1 MADIIG
7 TIINVKSYLEN
18 KECKISVHPQHEAG
32 QEIVLHA
39 DREYIIPSFQREL
52 RWNVDNVNTLISD
65 LSRAP
70 VFLGNVIL
78 TIKDDHNCEIIDGQQ
93 RTTVLILI
101 LAWLRKKYRTQI
113 ELLSTCNIKNDS
125 FASFQSLVNLEFD
138 KSSVSESEWKALIAR
153 ENDKFSQLE
162 KVLDIWNSFEK
173 SEILNDRY
181 SASDLVQNIKRSEVN
196 IIASYSNDVTTG
208 IRYFLDV
215 NLKGVRLDTE
225 DIFKAHLFEIDTRE
239 ETRELWEKVKHSA
252 MLLNV
257 AKDKKDSKRYPL
269 MKILEHFFYCDLYN
283 DPNYAQVK
291 FGEDFSLIETVTLGK
306 HHFYKGSHLIEVI
319 RNRDYMETCLTRTLR
334 AIEIMKEIVE
344 SSGPNDSFNSLF
356 LSDKK
361 IDSVDKENCHDL
373 LKKILLEK
381 EVIPKI
387 LALKYIITYFDGSN
401 HSKAEYKN
409 DEAQEPA
416 AYFISSAVKDHLLHL
431 IEQPVCV
438 CGTKLD
444 DSRIAA
450 IKSYIEDN
458 FVTNDSLLLEKERDA
473 LFNACEKYREHGI
486 KSKNAYLS
494 ACEEIYKHVSQL
506 ADKKHELT
514 LLKKDIGSFNE
525 EAGEKLIRDIAR
537 LEQKKDDATERRT
550 RTQVLYEQAQ
560 ATLADWE
567 SKLAK
572 YSQTDSE
579 GKLCQRKLEATI
591 QLEKVFTSYKE
602 QLLEQKRCMVED
614 YATEVFREITN
625 APQKYKGIKIDTDY
639 SLPLELTNGETY
651 QIEPGRTLNP
661 STGQS
666 KVISLS
672 YIAGLNKSSNY
683 AAPVII
689 DNPLGLFSDEH
700 RTAIT
705 KYLPRFSKQVIFMV
719 STGDLT
725 EKYSEI
731 LSPYVKTKY
740 YLTNESSGT
749 WSKTTIASKEVL

>member
-269 MKILEHFFYCDLYN
+269 
-283 DPNYAQVK
+283 
-291 FGEDFSLIETVTLGK
+291 
-306 HHFYKGSHLIEVI
+306 
-319 RNRDYMETCLTRTLR
+319 
-334 AIEIMKEIVE
+334 
-344 SSGPNDSFNSLF
+344 
-356 LSDKK
+356 
-361 IDSVDKENCHDL
+361 
-373 LKKILLEK
+373 
-381 EVIPKI
+381 
-387 LALKYIITYFDGSN
+387 
-401 HSKAEYKN
+401 
-409 DEAQEPA
+409 
-416 AYFISSAVKDHLLHL
+416 
-431 IEQPVCV
+431 
-438 CGTKLD
+438 
-444 DSRIAA
+444 

-639 SLPLELTNGETY
+639 SLLLELTNGETY

>member
-334 AIEIMKEIVE
+334 AIEITKEIVE

-401 HSKAEYKN
+401 HSKAEYKSIYSVFSATVLFSVFAN
-409 DEAQEPA
+409 KKESETFYKMVRMPNWITEINKWLYGYISSHEMTRGKMLA
-416 AYFISSAVKDHLLHL
+416 AYKYDEDS
-431 IEQPVCV
+431 
-438 CGTKLD
+438 D
-444 DSRIAA
+444 DRIMQLRCKSLAA
-450 IKSYIEDN
+450 IVN
-458 FVTNDSLLLEKERDA
+458 FIRISRSGDVYSLTVHNASDLNQFLTDKEQFSLEHFIIGNQYTLEIQTSKLNFMYEYLPSTKRYRNS
-473 LFNACEKYREHGI
+473 LFNYIFIPRSLNNSLGNGLIHQKY
-486 KSKNAYLS
+486 NQLS
-494 ACEEIYKHVSQL
+494 AD
-506 ADKKHELT
+506 ADKIKCKYSTRYLET
-514 LLKKDIGSFNE
+514 AFSDPAFQKYPRQAKME
-525 EAGEKLIRDIAR
+525 EF
-537 LEQKKDDATERRT
+537 
-550 RTQVLYEQAQ
+550 
-560 ATLADWE
+560 E
-567 SKLAK
+567 SK
-572 YSQTDSE
+572 E
-579 GKLCQRKLEATI
+579 GA
-591 QLEKVFTSYKE
+591 
-602 QLLEQKRCMVED
+602 
-614 YATEVFREITN
+614 
-625 APQKYKGIKIDTDY
+625 TDY
-639 SLPLELTNGETY
+639 LNEYFQKDFPEEFLSFATGFL
-651 QIEPGRTLNP
+651 RT
-661 STGQS
+661 
-666 KVISLS
+666 V
-672 YIAGLNKSSNY
+672 
-683 AAPVII
+683 
-689 DNPLGLFSDEH
+689 
-700 RTAIT
+700 
-705 KYLPRFSKQVIFMV
+705 
-719 STGDLT
+719 
-725 EKYSEI
+725 
-731 LSPYVKTKY
+731 
-740 YLTNESSGT
+740 T
-749 WSKTTIASKEVL
+749 WE

>member
-1 MADIIG
+1 MIIDSIRFENYRAYYGETDFSFPVDGERNISIIFADNDVGKSCFFSGILFCLYG
-7 TIINVKSYLEN
+7 ERDSDALKDLINVNAQQEGVFRTAVSIFATHDGSKIEITRTVEPRGSISGEPARKDLRTTLTLVKDGIPVSGDTEEKADFINSLVHEDAAQYFFFDGEKINDYSTANGSQYKEAIARILGIKEIENAIEDLSIIKKEFEKDRDNWVSKQQSYANDLEKKN
-18 KECKISVHPQHEAG
+18 EAAK
-32 QEIVLHA
+32 QVQDFA
-39 DREYIIPSFQREL
+39 
-52 RWNVDNVNTLISD
+52 TLIKKHEEEISAAND
-65 LSRAP
+65 GIQRAEDELKKFNDIQEKVERKQNVSAEISRLNLQLEEARK
-70 VFLGNVIL
+70 
-78 TIKDDHNCEIIDGQQ
+78 TRDDCFKKNA
-93 RTTVLILI
+93 TLI
-101 LAWLRKKYRTQI
+101 LA
-113 ELLSTCNIKNDS
+113 S
-125 FASFQSLVNLEFD
+125 
-138 KSSVSESEWKALIAR
+138 IA
-153 ENDKFSQLE
+153 
-162 KVLDIWNSFEK
+162 
-173 SEILNDRY
+173 Y
-181 SASDLVQNIKRSEVN
+181 
-196 IIASYSNDVTTG
+196 G
-208 IRYFLDV
+208 
-215 NLKGVRLDTE
+215 RL
-225 DIFKAHLFEIDTRE
+225 
-239 ETRELWEKVKHSA
+239 
-252 MLLNV
+252 
-257 AKDKKDSKRYPL
+257 
-269 MKILEHFFYCDLYN
+269 
-283 DPNYAQVK
+283 
-291 FGEDFSLIETVTLGK
+291 
-306 HHFYKGSHLIEVI
+306 
-319 RNRDYMETCLTRTLR
+319 
-334 AIEIMKEIVE
+334 
-344 SSGPNDSFNSLF
+344 
-356 LSDKK
+356 
-361 IDSVDKENCHDL
+361 
-373 LKKILLEK
+373 
-381 EVIPKI
+381 
-387 LALKYIITYFDGSN
+387 
-401 HSKAEYKN
+401 KN

-494 ACEEIYKHVSQL
+494 ACEDIYKHVSQL

-537 LEQKKDDATERRT
+537 LERKKDDATERKV
-550 RTQVLYEQAQ
+550 RTQVHYEQAQ

-591 QLEKVFTSYKE
+591 QLEKVFTTYKE

-639 SLPLELTNGETY
+639 SLLLELTNGETY

-725 EKYSEI
+725 EKYSDI

-749 WSKTTIASKEVL
+749 WSKTTIASKEVF